1 MIWHANNLFG
11 SAMWQ
16 NLPVSRPKKIRKNIS
31 QLITYFIKMYDKDR
45 ITRYLLEV
53 DINYPK
59 T

>member
-1 MIWHANNLFG
+1 
-11 SAMWQ
+11 MWQ

-31 QLITYFIKMYDKDR
+31 QLITYFIKKYDKDR

-59 T
+59 TWEAAK